1 MFLFNY
7 PSQKTNNNLFKFQK
21 KTIANKRFHT
31 NFDIKMNDFT
41 NIFKSKHFSFSRI
54 FALINA
60 GLFIYVN
67 IRLTNKGTWLGLEGV
82 SYSLDNHQR
91 RDYIPLFG
99 SLLGSRRLEDLALET
114 ATLATIGHSI
124 ETFYGRPFFLK
135 MFLFTYYLGILSSL
149 YLIESP
155 CTKLNR
161 YRVTDPF
168 NRRPFD
174 NEKQEY
180 RFMSSHGFTMSLIY
194 FYMFKNRK
202 LRMAILPLFA
212 ADMYFYSPYYSYGL
226 LSGVAAGMI
235 F

>member
-1 MFLFNY
+1 
-7 PSQKTNNNLFKFQK
+7 
-21 KTIANKRFHT
+21 
-31 NFDIKMNDFT
+31 
-41 NIFKSKHFSFSRI
+41 
-54 FALINA
+54 
-60 GLFIYVN
+60 
-67 IRLTNKGTWLGLEGV
+67 
-82 SYSLDNHQR
+82 
-91 RDYIPLFG
+91 
-99 SLLGSRRLEDLALET
+99 
-114 ATLATIGHSI
+114 
-124 ETFYGRPFFLK
+124 

-212 ADMYFYSPYYSYGL
+212 AD
-226 LSGVAAGMI
+226 
-235 F
+235 

>member
-1 MFLFNY
+1 MFSFKKS
-7 PSQKTNNNLFKFQK
+7 SQKTNNSLFKFQK

-31 NFDIKMNDFT
+31 NFDIKFNDFT
-41 NIFKSKHFSFSRI
+41 KIFKSKHLSFARI

-60 GLFIYVN
+60 GLFIFVN

-91 RDYIPLFG
+91 RDYIPLFA
-99 SLLGSRRLEDLALET
+99 SLLGSRRVDDLLLET

-124 ETFYGRPFFLK
+124 ETLYGRPLFLK
-135 MFLFTYYLGILSSL
+135 MFLFTYYVGILSSL
-149 YLIESP
+149 YFIDNP
-155 CTKLNR
+155 ATKLNR

-180 RFMSSHGFTMSLIY
+180 RFMSSHGFTMSLLY
-194 FYMFKNRK
+194 FYMFKNRN

-212 ADMYFYSPYYSYGL
+212 ADLYFYSPYYSYGL